1 MYREMQFLEIRI
13 SKFQIQFYNF
23 QIMKGQYFLCFFL
36 DRDLDT
42 ILVAAENLTMNTM
55 LLLVVE
61 PVINLKIRTQQM
73 QAVMGRE
80 SI

>member
-1 MYREMQFLEIRI
+1 MRA
-13 SKFQIQFYNF
+13 
-23 QIMKGQYFLCFFL
+23 QYVLCFFL

-55 LLLVVE
+55 LLHVVE
-61 PVINLKIRTQQM
+61 LILNLKIRTQM

>member
-1 MYREMQFLEIRI
+1 
-13 SKFQIQFYNF
+13 
-23 QIMKGQYFLCFFL
+23 MKAQYFLCFFL

-55 LLLVVE
+55 LLHVVE
-61 PVINLKIRTQQM
+61 LIINLRIKTQI